1 MGGSPLI
8 LEYIRERFGSEG
20 LEVTPVGKHGRA
32 FVLTMEGSSRMVVKA
47 VGSEGKWRRYIW
59 ASYFLREKGVDV
71 PSMRLSPVSMPELDL
86 FLIFEEYLPGEALSS
101 LGDPRGEIL
110 EKVAGAIRKFHSI
123 ESEKWGVPAKGL
135 KSKGFFK
142 RHLRKIEKWSQG
154 DARLYRE
161 ISRRGWIKKLVRKL
175 EKVERRYQ
183 MTHGDLHGENIMVSD
198 RICFIDLVRS
208 GFGSCVKDLVRFDV
222 WERRRWGTRVIFHS
236 YLRDVEDPLL
246 EEKLK
251 LFFLGE
257 FVRRRDLE
265 WVKDALW
272 RLLEKEE
279 LS

>member
-1 MGGSPLI
+1 MGTDSCVALENYVKARFRVSDPKPLG
-8 LEYIRERFGSEG
+8 E
-20 LEVTPVGKHGRA
+20 HGRA
-32 FVLTMEGSSRMVVKA
+32 FLVELEDTSLVVKA
-47 VGSEGKWRRYIW
+47 LVSRGKWQRYVW
-59 ASYFLREKGVDV
+59 ASGFLKEKGVDV
-71 PSMRLSPVSMPELDL
+71 PSMKLSPVSLPEEGL
-86 FLIFEEYLPGEALSS
+86 FLIFEEYLPGGPLSS
-101 LGDPRGEIL
+101 LEDPPREIL

-123 ESEKWGVPAKGL
+123 ESEKWGVPAKVL
-135 KSKGFFK
+135 KSKGFYK

-154 DARLYRE
+154 DVRLCRE

-175 EKVERRYQ
+175 EKAERRYQ
-183 MTHGDLHGENIMVSD
+183 MTHGDLHGKNIMVSGD
-198 RICFIDLVRS
+198 KIYFIDLVRS
-208 GFGSCVKDLVRFDV
+208 SFGSYVKDLVRFDV
-222 WERRRWGTRVIFHS
+222 WERRRWGTRVIFQA
-236 YLRDVEDPLL
+236 YFQDVEDPLL